1 MEPFPQLKRRHFE
14 RLQASNP
21 EDQGI
26 MPPRLENLSDAELL
40 ELSIGGEES
49 AFLSLYERLKG
60 PIFRYALYM
69 TMSKTAAEEVTQEV
83 FIALLKDGNRYKPA
97 EGDLPGFAF
106 GIAHNLIRRLN
117 RRERLYEE
125 LPGDEVLDKLSG
137 RLLGTEELSVQ
148 VMRNQDV
155 EKIRAA
161 IASLPDHYRQVIVL
175 CDLCELTYAEA
186 ASRLQCA
193 VGTVRSRRNRARGL
207 LAQKLKQTKKPQP
220 ELPAAGTEECLT

>member
-1 MEPFPQLKRRHFE
+1 MEPFPQSKRRHFE
-14 RLQASNP
+14 RLPASNP
-21 EDQGI
+21 EGQGI

-60 PIFRYALYM
+60 PIFRYAFYM

-83 FIALLKDGNRYKPA
+83 FIALLKNGNRYKPA
-97 EGDLPGFAF
+97 EGDLAGFAF

-125 LPGDEVLDKLSG
+125 LPGDDVLDKLSG
-137 RLLGTEELSVQ
+137 SLSGTQELSVQ
-148 VMRNQDV
+148 VIRKEDV

-175 CDLCELTYAEA
+175 CDLCELTYTEA

-193 VGTVRSRRNRARGL
+193 VGTV
-207 LAQKLKQTKKPQP
+207 
-220 ELPAAGTEECLT
+220 